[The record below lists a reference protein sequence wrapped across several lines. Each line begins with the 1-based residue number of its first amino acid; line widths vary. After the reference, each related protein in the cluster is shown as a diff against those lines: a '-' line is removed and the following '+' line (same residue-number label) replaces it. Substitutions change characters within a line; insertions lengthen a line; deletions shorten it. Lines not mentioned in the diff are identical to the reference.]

1 MSLGPV
7 VAGAALSEHKV
18 VRAEDLSEGPG
29 ADAVHGAGLQ
39 VHQDRPRDVLP
50 AARLVVVHIDPLQ
63 LEVRVPVVGAGGV
76 DTVLIGDDLPELK
89 TRKRLEVVV
98 CCMQVFRIRI
108 KQSLWI
114 RIQEATLPQK
124 LVQNKKFIT
133 GCSGCRAF
141 LEKRYQYP
149 IFGFIYFNHES
160 EAI

>member
-18 VRAEDLSEGPG
+18 VRAEDLPEGPG

-76 DTVLIGDDLPELK
+76 DAVLIGDDLPELK
-89 TRKRLEVVV
+89 NTEGYG
-98 CCMQVFRIRI
+98 CCMKVFRIRI
-108 KQSLWI
+108 QPALWV
-114 RIQEATLPQK
+114 RITEGQHGPKSKINT
-124 LVQNKKFIT
+124 
-133 GCSGCRAF
+133 
-141 LEKRYQYP
+141 
-149 IFGFIYFNHES
+149 
-160 EAI
+160 